1 MKPNIALVGKMGSG
15 KTTIANALAEYHGY
29 KRISWADG
37 VRYVASL
44 AYGPIDYNRHYQV
57 RLPDNSTGMLTGRQ
71 VLQRVGTDALRN
83 NVDMDFW
90 IKAMFNR
97 LNTVPN
103 GGPWVVDDS
112 RFDNEAMA
120 ARANGW
126 LTVQVKINEDSRL
139 ERIRRLYPE
148 ADSTTISHSSEN
160 SFSNAYIDI
169 AIWNTTP
176 DVRKTVEELMATAAN
191 HVEQQMMRARL
202 EDKR

>member
-44 AYGPIDYNRHYQV
+44 AYGPIDYNKVYDVRMPDGRH
-57 RLPDNSTGMLTGRQ
+57 TGLTGRQ
-71 VLQRVGTDALRN
+71 VLQRVGTEALRN
-83 NVDMDFW
+83 NVDQDFW
-90 IKAMFNR
+90 IKALSRR
-97 LNTVPN
+97 LENDPN
-103 GGPWVVDDS
+103 GGPWVIDDS

-120 ARANGW
+120 ARAAGW
-126 LTVQVKINEDSRL
+126 LTVHVKINEDARL
-139 ERIRRLYPE
+139 ERIHQLYPE

-160 SFSNAYIDI
+160 SLTSTFIDI

-176 DVRKTVEELMATAAN
+176 DVRKTVDELMQTAAN
-191 HVEQQMMRARL
+191 YVEQQMMRKRL
-202 EDKR
+202 ADKS